1 MASEEDI
8 ERIARQLC
16 IAAGKDP
23 DRITALTFM
32 PPHPREWMQFR
43 GVAREALL
51 VAAREWPLALW
62 QPITNAPQ
70 NEGDQPPENKG
81 DHPYIVSEGTYVEKA
96 LWNKKAGWYR
106 NGDRDA
112 VPLEPQPTHWLSEGD
127 LLRLIPAPK
136 T

>member
-1 MASEEDI
+1 M
-8 ERIARQLC
+8 ARQLC

-43 GVAREALL
+43 DAAREALL
-51 VAAREWPLALW
+51 LAAREEHLALW
-62 QPITNAPQ
+62 HPIT
-70 NEGDQPPENKG
+70 DTPENME
-81 DHPYIVSEGTYVEKA
+81 DRPYIVSDGIYVEKA
-96 LWNKKAGWYR
+96 YR
-106 NGDRDA
+106 NEKTGWCRTGDGDA
-112 VPLEPQPTHWLSEGD
+112 LPLEPQPTHWLSEVE